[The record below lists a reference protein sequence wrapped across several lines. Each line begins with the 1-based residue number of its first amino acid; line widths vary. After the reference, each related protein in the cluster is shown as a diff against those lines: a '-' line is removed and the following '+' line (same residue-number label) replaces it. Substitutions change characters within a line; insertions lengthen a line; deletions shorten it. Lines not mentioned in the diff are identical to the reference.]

1 MLGSGMI
8 MSVMREIDKAV
19 QTELEREQEGILRR
33 LRMLHQAIEQAQIS
47 EDAFDREED
56 VLLNRLDEI
65 KRLRR

>member
-8 MSVMREIDKAV
+8 MCVMREIDKAV

-33 LRMLHQAIEQAQIS
+33 LRMLHQAIEQDQIS

-56 VLLNRLDEI
+56 VLLNRIDEI